1 MKTMES
7 VHTAWIQSLSSK
19 NTKKKYYA
27 SVETF
32 FDEVFGLTPKELTKE
47 NFEQLSYS
55 LVISRFV
62 QPLKEKGV
70 KESTIKAHLAA
81 VRSFMNA
88 VEREEIFPDVN
99 FAKIIKLSLTIKSL
113 KAKDAKATEPISES
127 ELKEL
132 EAWVKS
138 YYDDERG
145 LGYAWLVDLMFK
157 TAIRVEAA
165 VNIKWCDFVVTVSPY
180 GGEWS
185 ALSVIDK
192 GKKLNTKYL
201 PIEYYN
207 ELKEVFYK
215 GDDQGEVFEGLTSS
229 VLRRLMKEFSDE
241 TGKNL
246 TPHSIKAGAAT
257 TLYARTHDMMMV
269 RDFCDHTS
277 ISVTERYIHMTKD
290 PNKQG
295 TAMLAIDCKPQDL
308 DKMTKEELLA
318 YIHSAPEVERTVWF
332 AAKKMNSNKIS

>member
-1 MKTMES
+1 MKTMDN
-7 VHTAWIQSLSSK
+7 VYIAWVQSLSSE
-19 NTKKKYYA
+19 NTKKKYRA
-27 SVETF
+27 SVEIF
-32 FDEVFGLTPKELTKE
+32 FDEIFDLTPKGLTKE

-99 FAKIIKLSLTIKSL
+99 FDKIIKLSLTIKGL
-113 KAKDAKATEPISES
+113 KAKDTKATESISES
-127 ELKEL
+127 
-132 EAWVKS
+132 
-138 YYDDERG
+138 
-145 LGYAWLVDLMFK
+145 
-157 TAIRVEAA
+157 
-165 VNIKWCDFVVTVSPY
+165 
-180 GGEWS
+180 
-185 ALSVIDK
+185 
-192 GKKLNTKYL
+192 
-201 PIEYYN
+201 

-229 VLRRLMKEFSDE
+229 VLRRLMKEFSNE

-269 RDFCDHTS
+269 RDFCDYTS

-295 TAMLAIDCKPQDL
+295 TAML
-308 DKMTKEELLA
+308 
-318 YIHSAPEVERTVWF
+318 V
-332 AAKKMNSNKIS
+332 KKQYST